1 MSGNDDTL
9 VITEF
14 VSYGDDDE
22 DDGYDVNGNTDG
34 VALGG
39 TPGRLATRAHLDNE
53 GLDRQVR
60 ILMSS
65 VNSLRRQNDDL
76 KNELILFKE
85 ANSNMTKQM
94 NSSIKR
100 SSMLPVY
107 KVDSTST
114 NNGVDRRV
122 DTTSRQLTI
131 GRATVDA
138 LSVNDGIGNGGY
150 ETTLSKYP
158 RSLYVLWQEYQFGIG
173 GR

>member
-1 MSGNDDTL
+1 
-9 VITEF
+9 
-14 VSYGDDDE
+14 
-22 DDGYDVNGNTDG
+22 
-34 VALGG
+34 
-39 TPGRLATRAHLDNE
+39 
-53 GLDRQVR
+53 
-60 ILMSS
+60 
-65 VNSLRRQNDDL
+65 
-76 KNELILFKE
+76 
-85 ANSNMTKQM
+85 
-94 NSSIKR
+94 
-100 SSMLPVY
+100 MLPVY